1 MNKLAS
7 VAYGYSPS
15 MNNNKPRTVS
25 NTEQSRLSISLNEVK
40 KQLRFFASFSFERS
54 LICTKMADLLD
65 NYGYFLEW
73 MDEHESAA
81 RNLINQCLTMG
92 YVSNRYYST
101 DYGTPE
107 QLTKISKPSLFICY
121 IFIVYFIL
129 IFDL

>member
-1 MNKLAS
+1 
-7 VAYGYSPS
+7 
-15 MNNNKPRTVS
+15 
-25 NTEQSRLSISLNEVK
+25 
-40 KQLRFFASFSFERS
+40 
-54 LICTKMADLLD
+54 MADLLD

-81 RNLINQCLTMG
+81 RNLIDQCLTMG

-101 DYGTPE
+101 DYGTPQ
-107 QLTKISKPSLFICY
+107 QLAKISKPSLFICY

>member
-15 MNNNKPRTVS
+15 MNNNKLRTVS
-25 NTEQSRLSISLNEVK
+25 NAEQSRLSITLNEVK

-92 YVSNRYYST
+92 YVSNTYFGYS
-101 DYGTPE
+101 TPE
-107 QLTKISKPSLFICY
+107 QLAKISKPSLFICY